1 MKEILL
7 KIDLILKEN
16 ESRQDL
22 NLGCLLPD
30 WAIMQLESLK
40 EEARKLNDG
49 GSCATEPENTDGT
62 VS

>member
-7 KIDLILKEN
+7 KIDMILKEN

-30 WAIMQLESLK
+30 WAVMQLESLK
-40 EEARKLNDG
+40 DDVRKLDNG
-49 GSCATEPENTDGT
+49 GSCSAPADNNEENL
-62 VS
+62 S